1 MSTAATPVTNAAQR
15 SAPKGMAP
23 LAIGVGVAVLLIVV
37 GAMLGRR
44 GDEQLP
50 AAYGRRR
57 GSEAGRSVNGTAVL
71 AEMFRTAGNRVTTAS
86 RLSPKLEQADV
97 LVWIPND
104 FKPPTKE
111 QRDFLTNWAS
121 NSPERTV
128 VYVGRDYDAAVDYW
142 QRVGPAAPPEK
153 ADVMLRR
160 EAEARAR
167 VEAERSKM
175 PAQEFAEW
183 FTVKRDEKTSPVP
196 LEGPWAEGIDEEHV
210 DLHLQG
216 RLAIPVEK
224 DLTKI
229 ADEPPLPDA
238 DELEVLLGNREMP
251 FVYRI
256 PVVNAEFDWP
266 ESQILVINNG
276 SFVLNYPLIR
286 PEHRKLAARLVAACG
301 TDQKVVFIESGSGG
315 PAVLE
320 KEPSGGFPTALDLL
334 KIWPLNAILLHLA
347 VLGIVL
353 CLARSPIFG
362 RPRELPA
369 DSPTDFGKHVA
380 ALGKLL
386 ARTKDRTYAQA
397 RLEQYRQIAQ
407 RRSGKSHLK

>member
-1 MSTAATPVTNAAQR
+1 MNTAATPVSNPAQR
-15 SAPKGMAP
+15 AAPAGLVA
-23 LAIGVGVAVLLIVV
+23 LAIGVGVAILLLVIGVL
-37 GAMLGRR
+37 LGRR
-44 GDEQLP
+44 SDEQLP
-50 AAYGRRR
+50 SDYGRRR
-57 GSEAGRSVNGTAVL
+57 GSNAGRSVNGTAVL
-71 AEMFRTAGNRVTTAS
+71 AEMFRSAGNRVTTAS

-97 LVWIPND
+97 LVWIPDD

-111 QRDFLTNWAS
+111 QREFLQNWAS

-142 QRVGPAAPPEK
+142 QRIAPEAPPEK
-153 ADVMLRR
+153 AAEMLRR
-160 EAEARAR
+160 EAIARAAA
-167 VEAERSKM
+167 EAARSQM
-175 PAQEFAEW
+175 PAHEYAEW
-183 FTVKRDEKTSPVP
+183 FTVNRDEPTLQKVP
-196 LEGPWAEGIDEEHV
+196 LEGPWAEGLAADQV

-216 RLAIPVEK
+216 RLAIPVEE
-224 DLTKI
+224 DRSTI
-229 ADEPPLPDA
+229 TDAPPLP
-238 DELEVLLGNREMP
+238 EVIEVLLGTAEAP

-256 PVVNAEFDWP
+256 PVRDPEIDWP
-266 ESQILVINNG
+266 ESQILVIANG
-276 SFVLNYPLIR
+276 SLVLNYPLIR
-286 PEHRKLAARLVAACG
+286 PEHRQLAARLVAACG
-301 TDQKVVFIESGSGG
+301 ADQKVVFIESGSGG
-315 PAVLE
+315 PNVLE
-320 KEPSGGFPTALDLL
+320 KEPNSGYPTALDLL
-334 KIWPLNAILLHLA
+334 KIWPLNAILIHLA

-362 RPRELPA
+362 RPRELPT